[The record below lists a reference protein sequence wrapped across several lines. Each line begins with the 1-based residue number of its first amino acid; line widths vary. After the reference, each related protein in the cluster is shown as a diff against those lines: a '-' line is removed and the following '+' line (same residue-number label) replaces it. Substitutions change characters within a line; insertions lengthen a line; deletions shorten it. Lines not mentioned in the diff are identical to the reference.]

1 LFSHHLSRRGARIGA
16 LIAAAALFIP
26 AVSAAAQTATSDTS
40 PVNLSNSIN
49 MANGKAQAAATVVE
63 GDARFEVL
71 APEVIRMEYS
81 PAGSFLDEPTF
92 DIMDR
97 DFTVPAYTSSVSDGE
112 LTITTSQMTLSYQVG
127 SGPFTAVNTKMQLL
141 GALPPG
147 ASAAVT
153 PTWGWECTFGQ
164 ACQAGAASLSGGA
177 SIAGDHLNY
186 LSPAGFVAGLSATGA
201 DASWQVLGAPAGSA
215 DVVIRYSN
223 STGGDG
229 NTETRTESLV
239 VNGMSTQVS
248 LPTTSNWNTWST
260 VTVPVTLTDRGALPA
275 CGSARRVHP
284 LLRLGQRHLHRHHP
298 DVRYLHREHPAD
310 GRRAA
315 RPVRLVPARRLADPG
330 VDLGRLADRRLSGHD
345 SAPIR
350 GERRLAG

>member
-147 ASAAVT
+147 SLRGRHPDLGLGVHVR
-153 PTWGWECTFGQ
+153 PGLPGRRGQ
-164 ACQAGAASLSGGA
+164 PERRGVDSRRPPQ
-177 SIAGDHLNY
+177 
-186 LSPAGFVAGLSATGA
+186 
-201 DASWQVLGAPAGSA
+201 
-215 DVVIRYSN
+215 
-223 STGGDG
+223 
-229 NTETRTESLV
+229 
-239 VNGMSTQVS
+239 
-248 LPTTSNWNTWST
+248 LPQPGR
-260 VTVPVTLTDRGALPA
+260 VRRRAERDRG
-275 CGSARRVHP
+275 
-284 LLRLGQRHLHRHHP
+284 
-298 DVRYLHREHPAD
+298 
-310 GRRAA
+310 
-315 RPVRLVPARRLADPG
+315 
-330 VDLGRLADRRLSGHD
+330 
-345 SAPIR
+345 
-350 GERRLAG
+350 